1 MNGTC
6 SVFITTIHWNNMV
19 RNTTFFL
26 LFLRLM
32 SPSPLIFQP
41 VNNFSRSIQIPIV
54 KIKCFSFSISLGNVT
69 ISCKCHFKL
78 PFKNTNY
85 YIIPAKSA
93 KATCY
98 KNIPDTTSACFHSI
112 GYFGEWDAY
121 LAVLRTSFQPPNEWP
136 LDSLLILTLL
146 HRDLRPA
153 DQCVNWERWINALSD
168 KLLSLSLSLH
178 AHS

>member
-1 MNGTC
+1 M
-6 SVFITTIHWNNMV
+6 
-19 RNTTFFL
+19 
-26 LFLRLM
+26 
-32 SPSPLIFQP
+32 PFQ
-41 VNNFSRSIQIPIV
+41 VDFQKHQS
-54 KIKCFSFSISLGNVT
+54 G
-69 ISCKCHFKL
+69 
-78 PFKNTNY
+78 

-98 KNIPDTTSACFHSI
+98 KNILDTTSACFHSS

-168 KLLSLSLSLH
+168 KLLSLSLSSCLLLVLCLFSFFFSSPTSFLSTH
-178 AHS
+178 AYLFKWAPLGHLAASVSPIWQYDC